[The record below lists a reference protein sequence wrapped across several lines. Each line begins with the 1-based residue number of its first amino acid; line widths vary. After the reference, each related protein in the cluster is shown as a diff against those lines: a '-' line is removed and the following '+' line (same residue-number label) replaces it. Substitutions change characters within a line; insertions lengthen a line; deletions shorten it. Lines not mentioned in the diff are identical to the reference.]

1 MICEVSNEMIL
12 PLQRNNIH

>member
-1 MICEVSNEMIL
+1 MICEVSNEMNL